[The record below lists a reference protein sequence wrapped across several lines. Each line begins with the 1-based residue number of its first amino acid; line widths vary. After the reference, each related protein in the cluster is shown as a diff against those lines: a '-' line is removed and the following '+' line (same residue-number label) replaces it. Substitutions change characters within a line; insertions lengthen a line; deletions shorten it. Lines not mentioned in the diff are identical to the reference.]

1 MRSGFL
7 PVLGA
12 AILALQW
19 MVLRALGV
27 HLSPALEA
35 IAAGAAIFGASFL
48 LSWAAEVA
56 QLDIPRGVAIAG
68 LAVIAVLPEYAVDL
82 YLAYEAGRDPA
93 YAGYATANMTGANR
107 LLIGVGWASLAI
119 IEWIRSRKPQRIVLA
134 SEQRTELFFL
144 LVATLYAFVIPLRGA
159 ISIVDS
165 IVLIGIF
172 VAYSRALMRQ
182 PVEEPHLMG
191 PAVALASLT
200 TTRRRVVTIG
210 MFLYAA
216 LAILLAAEPFAESLI
231 ATGRL
236 LGVPEYLLI
245 QWLAPLASE
254 APEFIVAILFVL
266 RGQATVGLGMLLSS
280 KVNQWTLLVGA
291 LPLAYGVSVGR
302 PDAMPLDAVQVR
314 EVLLT
319 AAQSTLAVV
328 ILAAYALSLRA
339 AGLLLGLFTAQLAT
353 QLLPE
358 IAPGAF
364 GGIEDFATHAS
375 HAFTA
380 AYLLLALAWP
390 FANAASRDGLVGL
403 LHFPFRGMAHRQ
415 VRP

>member
-7 PVLGA
+7 SILGA
-12 AILALQW
+12 ALLALQW
-19 MVLRALGV
+19 MVLRALGI
-27 HLSPALEA
+27 HLPPALEA

-119 IEWIRSRKPQRIVLA
+119 IEWIRSRKRQRIALA
-134 SEQRTELFFL
+134 PEQRTELFFL
-144 LVATLYAFVIPLRGA
+144 LFATLYAFVIPLRGA

-172 VAYSRALMRQ
+172 VAYTRALMRQ

-191 PAVALASLT
+191 PAVTIASLP
-200 TTRRRVVTIG
+200 TRRRRGATIA
-210 MFLYAA
+210 MFLFAA
-216 LAILLAAEPFAESLI
+216 LAFAESLI
-231 ATGRL
+231 ASGRL

-339 AGLLLGLFTAQLAT
+339 AGLLLGLFTAQLVT

-358 IAPGAF
+358 IFPGAF
-364 GGIEDFATHAS
+364 GGIENFATHAS
-375 HAFTA
+375 HAFTIG
-380 AYLLLALAWP
+380 YLLLALAWP
-390 FANAASRDGLVGL
+390 FANVASRVGLVGL
-403 LHFPFRGMAHRQ
+403 LRFPFRGMAERQ
-415 VRP
+415 ARP

>member
-1 MRSGFL
+1 MMRTHLLSLF
-7 PVLGA
+7 GA
-12 AILALQW
+12 ALLALQW

-35 IAAGAAIFGASFL
+35 LAAGAAIFGASFL

-82 YLAYEAGRDPA
+82 YLAYEAGRNPA

-107 LLIGVGWASLAI
+107 LLIGVGWASLAFV
-119 IEWIRSRKPQRIVLA
+119 EWFRTRSRAPIPLA
-134 SEQRTELFFL
+134 GEQRTELFYL
-144 LVATLYAFVIPLRGA
+144 LLATVYAFVIPIRGA

-165 IVLIGIF
+165 VVLIAIF
-172 VAYSRALMRQ
+172 VAYTRALVRQ

-191 PAVALASLT
+191 PPVLIATLATSW
-200 TTRRRVVTIG
+200 RRVVTVA

-254 APEFIVAILFVL
+254 APEFIIAILFVL

-291 LPLAYGVSVGR
+291 LPLAYGASVGR
-302 PDAMPLDAVQVR
+302 PDAMPLDVVQVR

-319 AAQSTLAVV
+319 AAQSTFAVV
-328 ILAAYALSLRA
+328 VLTAYALSLRA
-339 AGLLLGLFTAQLAT
+339 AGLLLGLFTAQLVT

-358 IAPGAF
+358 IMPAAF
-364 GGIEDFATHAS
+364 GDIPDFGTHAS

-380 AYLLLALAWP
+380 VYLVLAVAWP
-390 FANAASRDGLVGL
+390 FANAASRAGLVGL
-403 LHFPFRGMAHRQ
+403 VRAPLRGRAASG
-415 VRP
+415 

>member
-1 MRSGFL
+1 MPSGFR

-12 AILALQW
+12 ALLALQW
-19 MVLRALGV
+19 IVLRALGV
-27 HLSPALEA
+27 HLPPALEA
-35 IAAGAAIFGASFL
+35 LAAGAAIFGASFL

-119 IEWIRSRKPQRIVLA
+119 LDWARTRKRHRITLA
-134 SEQRTELFFL
+134 AEQRTELFFL
-144 LVATLYAFVIPLRGA
+144 FLATLYAFVIPLRGA

-165 IVLIGIF
+165 VVLIGIF

-191 PAVALASLT
+191 PAVAIASLA
-200 TTRRRVVTIG
+200 TTRRRVVTIA
-210 MFLYAA
+210 MFVYAA

-291 LPLAYGVSVGR
+291 LPLAYSVSVGR

-339 AGLLLGLFTAQLAT
+339 AGLLLGLFTAQLVT

-390 FANAASRDGLVGL
+390 FGNAATREGLVGL
-403 LHFPFRGMAHRQ
+403 LRFPFRSAPEPE
-415 VRP
+415 VRS

>member
-12 AILALQW
+12 ALLALQW

-35 IAAGAAIFGASFL
+35 VAAGAAIFGASFL

-134 SEQRTELFFL
+134 GEQRTELFFL

-191 PAVALASLT
+191 PAVALASFT

-254 APEFIVAILFVL
+254 APEFIIAILFVL

-403 LHFPFRGMAHRQ
+403 LRFPFRGMAHRQ